1 VTDKITDK
9 VTGVH
14 ESKTGHIFLN
24 MGDRYPNRLFTGFI
38 PKDSAD
44 QFPDATELIGQTVS
58 IGRIVLY
65 KGQAENRNRYSITD

>member
-1 VTDKITDK
+1 
-9 VTGVH
+9 
-14 ESKTGHIFLN
+14 